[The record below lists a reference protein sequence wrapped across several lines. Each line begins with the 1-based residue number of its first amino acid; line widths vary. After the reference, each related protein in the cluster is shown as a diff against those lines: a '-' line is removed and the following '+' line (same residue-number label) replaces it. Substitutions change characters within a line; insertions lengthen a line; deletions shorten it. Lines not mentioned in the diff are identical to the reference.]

1 MPSAH
6 QQDTPCAILI
16 MGVSGAGK
24 TTIGIA
30 LAKALG
36 ATFLDADDFHPPE
49 NRRKMSSGIP
59 LDDTDRAPWL
69 AAICQRINS
78 GESIVLACSA
88 LKEIYRHT
96 LRAARPDL
104 RIIFLT
110 ASGEILLHRLANRS
124 NHFMPA
130 SLLDSQLSTLEPP
143 IDCITIDATL
153 PLPDILNDIKN
164 HLKNAS

>member
-1 MPSAH
+1 
-6 QQDTPCAILI
+6 

-24 TTIGIA
+24 TTIGQA
-30 LAKALG
+30 LAAALN

-49 NRRKMSSGIP
+49 NRRKMASGIP

-69 AAICQRINS
+69 SAISQRLS
-78 GESIVLACSA
+78 KSDSLVLACSA
-88 LKEIYRHT
+88 LKENYRTT

-104 RIIFLT
+104 RIIFLRV
-110 ASGEILLHRLANRS
+110 SREILLHRLANRP

-130 SLLDSQLSTLEPP
+130 SLLDSQLTTLEPP
-143 IDCITIDATL
+143 KDSLLIDATR

-164 HLKNAS
+164 HLTNAI